1 MILDSEQLGR
11 VIIFKLML
19 GAALY
24 YFSPIASFAY
34 FVCSLII
41 ASIQNYRAWETVN
54 AHHNMIKMYREK
66 VPELDKYINKV
77 DNALGIEEGD
87 L

>member
-1 MILDSEQLGR
+1 MILDSNQLAR

-34 FVCSLII
+34 FVGTTIWSAIE
-41 ASIQNYRAWETVN
+41 NYRAWESIN
-54 AHHNMIKMYREK
+54 AHHTMIKMYRSK
-66 VPELDKYINKV
+66 VPQLDEYINKV
-77 DNALGIEEGD
+77 DAAIEEHYEN
-87 L
+87 